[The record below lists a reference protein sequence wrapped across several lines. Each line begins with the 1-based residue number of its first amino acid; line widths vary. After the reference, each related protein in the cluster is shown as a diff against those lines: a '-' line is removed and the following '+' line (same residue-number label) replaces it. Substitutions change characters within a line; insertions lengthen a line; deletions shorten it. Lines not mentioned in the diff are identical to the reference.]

1 MVLDEQTVLSHTKH
15 ARAGRFAFRLDR
27 HAPGLKEK
35 FVLAATDLDQT
46 EAWMAALREV
56 GVTDELRNKLADSS
70 TGDGA
75 NYRGRGGA
83 GDREASCSSTRWAH
97 QL

>member
-15 ARAGRFAFRLDR
+15 ARAGRYAFRLDR
-27 HAPGLKEK
+27 HVPGLKEK

-46 EAWMAALREV
+46 KAWMAALREA
-56 GVTDELRNKLADSS
+56 GVADELRNELADSS
-70 TGDGA
+70 TGGA
-75 NYRGRGGA
+75 NYRGRSGG
-83 GDREASCSSTRWAH
+83 REASCSSTMLAH

>member
-27 HAPGLKEK
+27 HAPGPKAK
-35 FVLAATDLDQT
+35 FVLAATDLAQT
-46 EAWMAALREV
+46 EAWMAALREAGV
-56 GVTDELRNKLADSS
+56 GDGLRNELAEAS

-75 NYRGRGGA
+75 HRLQGG
-83 GDREASCSSTRWAH
+83 GHEVGCSSTRWAH

>member
-15 ARAGRFAFRLDR
+15 ARAGCFAFRLDR
-27 HAPGLKEK
+27 HAPSLKEK

-46 EAWMAALREV
+46 EAWMAALREA
-56 GVTDELRNKLADSS
+56 GVADELRNELADSS

-75 NYRGRGGA
+75 NYRGQSGG
-83 GDREASCSSTRWAH
+83 REASCSSTRWAH